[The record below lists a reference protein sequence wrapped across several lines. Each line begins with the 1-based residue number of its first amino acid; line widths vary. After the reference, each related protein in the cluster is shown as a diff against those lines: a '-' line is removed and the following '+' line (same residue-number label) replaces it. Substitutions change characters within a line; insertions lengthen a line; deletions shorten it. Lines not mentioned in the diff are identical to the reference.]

1 MIFPSGSRSHLRR
14 STIADYGTDSSQP
27 MQNDPTRRRL
37 CSALLAAG
45 AGLIVPG
52 ARGGG
57 RQPENCKSL
66 PVLLEAEHQ
75 PGMAAVVVDRGRIT
89 EMATAGRRNDASGA
103 RVERN
108 TAFEI
113 GSITKVFTALLVFR
127 LRRRGLLDIDAP
139 IGRYVGA
146 LPTAWEPISLS
157 RLLSHT
163 SGVPNYLNE
172 GNFLELMPT
181 DPTPRELLAMVAQAP
196 LDFAPGTRHAY
207 SNTNYILL
215 GLAIEQVTGADYWQ
229 FLRDEILDPLD
240 MRDAGP
246 RRADDRRIIAQGHL
260 YQDGRWLDPPITA
273 PGSAWAAGGLLA
285 SIDDMTRFAVA
296 LDQGELLPDDLLREM
311 WRNTPLADGTT
322 AGWGAGWEL
331 ADGGQVVGHG
341 GGTAGFTG
349 YLRHVPTLRRTVVV
363 LINRAGDIGPQGIA
377 ERLDLGSRPCK
388 GKIDGPTTNM

>member
-1 MIFPSGSRSHLRR
+1 MR
-14 STIADYGTDSSQP
+14 
-27 MQNDPTRRRL
+27 NDPTRRRL
-37 CSALLAAG
+37 CTALLGAG
-45 AGLIVPG
+45 AGLALFG

-57 RQPENCKSL
+57 QPSARSHSL
-66 PVLLEAEHQ
+66 SDLLKAEHQ
-75 PGMAAVVVDRGRIT
+75 PGMAAVLVDRGRVT
-89 EMATAGRRNDASGA
+89 ALATAGRRNDASDA
-103 RVERN
+103 PVDRHTV
-108 TAFEI
+108 FEL

-127 LRRRGLLDIDAP
+127 LRQRGLLDVDAP
-139 IGRYVGA
+139 IGRYVDD
-146 LPTAWEPISLS
+146 LPAAWQPIALS

-215 GLAIEQVTGADYWQ
+215 GLAIERVTGADYWQ
-229 FLRDEILDPLD
+229 FLQDEILGPLK
-240 MRDAGP
+240 MGDAGP
-246 RRADDRRIIAQGHL
+246 RRAGDRRLIAQGHL

-285 SIDDMTRFAVA
+285 SIDDMARFAVA
-296 LDQGELLPDDLLREM
+296 LDQGKLLPPGPLHEM
-311 WRNTPLADGTT
+311 WRDTRLADGGS

-349 YLRHVPTLRRTVVV
+349 YLRHVPALRRTVVV

-377 ERLDLGSRPCK
+377 ERLDLGSRSWN
-388 GKIDGPTTNM
+388 GKASTAQRSRA

>member
-1 MIFPSGSRSHLRR
+1 
-14 STIADYGTDSSQP
+14 

-37 CSALLAAG
+37 CTALLAAG

-66 PVLLEAEHQ
+66 ALLLEAERQ

-89 EMATAGRRNDASGA
+89 EMATAGLRNDASGA

-108 TAFEI
+108 TVFET

-127 LRRRGLLDIDAP
+127 LRRRGLLDIEAP
-139 IGRYVGA
+139 IGRYVDA

-229 FLRDEILDPLD
+229 FLRDEILGPLD

-246 RRADDRRIIAQGHL
+246 RRADDRRIVAQGHL

-296 LDQGELLPDDLLREM
+296 LDQGELLPDDFLREM

-388 GKIDGPTTNM
+388 GKIDGPTTGNM